1 MNNKLI
7 YVHIHIRK
15 YMYVYLKLHIY
26 IYIYIQDIVEI
37 CIINKTKR
45 ENDDI
50 EMNELMNISEYRKKK
65 L

>member
-1 MNNKLI
+1 MYIFTYVSI
-7 YVHIHIRK
+7 YVCIFEIAYIH
-15 YMYVYLKLHIY
+15 
-26 IYIYIQDIVEI
+26 IYIQDIVEI